1 MDINDLVKVTSKAWT
16 LTILSLMRSGVPG
29 RQAPLLAASGASRS
43 AFTQSLRHLVEIGM
57 LERNPG
63 HGHPL
68 RPEYRLTRLGESM
81 AAFAHRIH
89 ELVPQKDRAF
99 LRKTWTLPILAT
111 LQSPRRFNEIAGRLP
126 SISDRALSQSL
137 KSLEDHGWVRRSV
150 SDESRPPRPIYSTA
164 NVGAGISRI
173 FGIEGAFD

>member
-1 MDINDLVKVTSKAWT
+1 MDINDLVKVTSKAWA
-16 LTILSLMRSGVPG
+16 LTILSVMHSGVPA
-29 RQAPLLAASGASRS
+29 RQAPLLAACGASRS

-89 ELVPQKDRAF
+89 ELVPQEDRAL
-99 LRKTWTLPILAT
+99 LRRIWTVPVLAA
-111 LQSPRRFNEIAGRLP
+111 LQTPRRFNEMAGRLP
-126 SISDRALSQSL
+126 MISDRALSQSL
-137 KSLEDHGWVRRSV
+137 KSMEDRGWVVRSV
-150 SDESRPPRPIYSTA
+150 VEGARPPRPIYSA
-164 NVGAGISRI
+164 VGVGAAIS
-173 FGIEGAFD
+173 EAFDAEQAFG